1 MIHSENRTSYFQ
13 DCAVTGGLHLPLVGA
28 RTVGGHSEEERL
40 FQPTNAHSL
49 LSRARPKSSQEL
61 VEARP
66 IKAGF
71 DSSIVSFLQ
80 IVARFPFVL
89 QWCHLV
95 GIDAD
100 HKVVD
105 VIINPGE
112 PVPGTG
118 RNNNDV
124 AGL

>member
-1 MIHSENRTSYFQ
+1 MIHFENRTSDFP
-13 DCAVTGGLHLPLVGA
+13 DCALTGGLHLPLVGA
-28 RTVGGHSEEERL
+28 RTLGGHPKKNGC
-40 FQPTNAHSL
+40 FNPTNAHGL
-49 LSRARPKSSQEL
+49 LSRPRPKSSQEL

-71 DSSIVSFLQ
+71 ASSIVSFLQ

-89 QWCHLV
+89 QRCHLV

-105 VIINPGE
+105 VIINLGE
-112 PVPGTG
+112 PVSGTG